1 MRHPRGVRF
10 VLVLLG
16 VALSFVSFPVSAQEP
31 GSVQEMPIDPHPGM
45 YPCWKCFYEYDPPFG
60 TFAQCEQTAGG
71 TLAWC
76 TVQSLGGGVYQC
88 IGQPCAGDQP
98 EATFGELF
106 AGTASGHRTSVARGQ
121 GL

>member
-16 VALSFVSFPVSAQEP
+16 VALSFVSF
-31 GSVQEMPIDPHPGM
+31 
-45 YPCWKCFYEYDPPFG
+45 PCWKCFYEYDPPFG

-76 TVQSLGGGVYQC
+76 TVQNLGGGVYQC